1 MTLASLFPRC
11 HPDGLLPGA
20 HYGSYPIQLPLDRPA
35 DAAMPPCAARAADA
49 AAGGGAAETLPGVEG
64 TLVRRFLFFLPFF
77 FRGGGARLPLAF
89 YLLPL
94 LRPRSAKEGGSGRGA
109 AAARWPVALP
119 SSTKPE
125 VYKETKREAAAKAA
139 AAAAKA
145 GAAFYRCSGT
155 GLLCVAARAR
165 SIDRLFERKRGEEGE
180 KRKSTFLT
188 LDRRAFSKRK
198 ASRAALLP

>member
-20 HYGSYPIQLPLDRPA
+20 HYGSYPIQFPLDRPT

-64 TLVRRFLFFLPFF
+64 TLVRRFLIFFAFF
-77 FRGGGARLPLAF
+77 FRGGGAWLPLAF
-89 YLLPL
+89 YL

-125 VYKETKREAAAKAA
+125 VYEETKREAAAKAA

-145 GAAFYRCSGT
+145 GAAFYRCSFYRCSGT
-155 GLLCVAARAR
+155 GLLCVAAGA
-165 SIDRLFERKRGEEGE
+165 
-180 KRKSTFLT
+180 
-188 LDRRAFSKRK
+188 
-198 ASRAALLP
+198 